1 MRWPVIQC
9 ACVMHIKL
17 PEALAGPYCS
27 DPSGLPRYCATI
39 WIDVLKGHL
48 APSTR
53 DKYVSAAR
61 ALYQQAESMVPPID
75 LDAALMAPNFP
86 EIEAVLSANLLT
98 RQADHDLR
106 RWKLSCS
113 FVFSILKNIVGSDS
127 QDMAQR
133 LRFMRQ
139 RFSQLSVRPRI
150 PSSRVRAIPA
160 LALEDLYD
168 VFHPES
174 DRNPFR
180 MDTLKWRNFVMFILL
195 VQLGLRKGEILSLS
209 VDALRDQVDLRTGE
223 VKRWIDVSRADQAT
237 DPRARRPRMKTV
249 HAVRQL
255 PVSLTLSA
263 ILDTYVGQYRG
274 DVDHGFLLSS
284 SEGQPLALSSVDHVI
299 RTAHQHMSQD
309 AQAALKYEGVDRLS
323 AHAFRHT
330 AAVIRLQHFMEA
342 GMEQDEALHRLR
354 PFFGWSRSSEMPFL
368 YARAYFE
375 PRHSRIWEEAFE
387 TSLAFLRAGVR

>member
-1 MRWPVIQC
+1 
-9 ACVMHIKL
+9 MHIKL

-48 APSTR
+48 AHSTR
-53 DKYVSAAR
+53 DKYVSAAG

-86 EIEAVLSANLLT
+86 EIEAVLSASLLT

-113 FVFSILKNIVGSDS
+113 FVFSILKNIVGFDS

-160 LALEDLYD
+160 IALEDLYD
-168 VFHPES
+168 IFHPDS
-174 DRNPFR
+174 VRNPFR
-180 MDTLKWRNFVMFILL
+180 IDALKWRNFGIFILL

-209 VDALRDQVDLRTGE
+209 VDALRDQFDLRTGE
-223 VKRWIDVSRADQAT
+223 VKRRINVSRSDET
-237 DPRARRPRMKTV
+237 DRRARRPRMKTV

-274 DVDHGFLLSS
+274 DVDHAFLFSS

-330 AAVIRLQHFMEA
+330 AAVIRLPAFHGDRHGTGRSTASLEA
-342 GMEQDEALHRLR
+342 VLRLE
-354 PFFGWSRSSEMPFL
+354 S
-368 YARAYFE
+368 
-375 PRHSRIWEEAFE
+375 
-387 TSLAFLRAGVR
+387 VV